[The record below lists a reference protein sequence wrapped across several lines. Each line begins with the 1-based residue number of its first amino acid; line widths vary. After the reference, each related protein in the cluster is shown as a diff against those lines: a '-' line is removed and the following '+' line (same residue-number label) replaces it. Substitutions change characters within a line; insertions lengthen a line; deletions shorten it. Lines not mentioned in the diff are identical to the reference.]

1 MPIFCTSC
9 GTLYG
14 GWEFCPECN
23 ADNPIHKNSLVREFI
38 SAIEEI
44 IVKPLY
50 SDPAQEPVTYKVEG
64 GVSSGENTA
73 QDADKLKVHPYF
85 SGC

>member
-23 ADNPIHKNSLVREFI
+23 ADNPYLGKRE
-38 SAIEEI
+38 
-44 IVKPLY
+44 
-50 SDPAQEPVTYKVEG
+50 DPAQEPVTYKVEG
-64 GVSSGENTA
+64 GVSRGENTA
-73 QDADKLKVHPYF
+73 QDADKVKVHPYF
-85 SGC
+85 SGESRKC